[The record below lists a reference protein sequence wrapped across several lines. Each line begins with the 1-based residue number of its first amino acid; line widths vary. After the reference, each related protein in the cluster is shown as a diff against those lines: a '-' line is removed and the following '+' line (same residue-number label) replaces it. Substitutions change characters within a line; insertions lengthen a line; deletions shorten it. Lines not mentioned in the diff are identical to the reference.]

1 MNIPAFTKTNFYKS
15 LKVLLWSAGSAVVG
29 AILVWLANL
38 DVTEQWLFIL
48 PMINTALYALK
59 EWFDRSR

>member
-1 MNIPAFTKTNFYKS
+1 MNLPRFTQTNLVNS
-15 LKVLLWSAGSAVVG
+15 LYVLLWSAGSAVIG
-29 AILVWLANL
+29 ATIVWLGNL
-38 DVTEQWLFIL
+38 DVTEQWLFIV